1 MQTETEIAAWAAK
14 LENLESRM
22 LEELQ
27 EQFEKE
33 DNTVWE
39 VFPESSQEVVEVK
52 VVEEDGQG
60 YQRGELKFLGGEVFQ
75 GRFSVDLKHRA
86 GKLYKD
92 ARFTKLRIT
101 ACNWKFVK
109 DSHKVIL
116 FSSSFKFE

>member
-1 MQTETEIAAWAAK
+1 MQTETEIAAWASK
-14 LENLESRM
+14 LENLESGM

-60 YQRGELKFLGGEVFQ
+60 YQRGELKFLGGEIFQ
-75 GRFSVDLKHRA
+75 GSFSVDLKHRT

-101 ACNWKFVK
+101 AYN
-109 DSHKVIL
+109 
-116 FSSSFKFE
+116 